1 MKYAHY
7 ITLIA
12 IVFAAGCTTL
22 DVGTFLSLKK
32 LDPMQIDPR
41 TGRIAVF
48 WPEAFTHEKTPS
60 IDFKV
65 EKDGMVQIE
74 DNAKFITDPESE
86 KKVPNSRTDAGELI
100 VYALDQT
107 QYEMAYKAQGILRE
121 AKETD
126 KFFGGPDWDVDW
138 YRNFHF
144 TIERQAY
151 HDYCS
156 GKHKLDIS
164 VWVKVNSTMPFQRL
178 IDEKGIDNF
187 VSGQLKKECDN
198 PETFLITR
206 E

>member
-86 KKVPNSRTDAGELI
+86 KKVPNSRN
-100 VYALDQT
+100 
-107 QYEMAYKAQGILRE
+107 
-121 AKETD
+121 
-126 KFFGGPDWDVDW
+126 KFFGGPNWDVDW

-187 VSGQLKKECDN
+187 VSGQLKEECDN
-198 PETFLITR
+198 PETFLITQ